1 MYCKML
7 LLLSLTS
14 VYAGCPFNSKHF
26 TKWNIGKH
34 EMNRGSPNPGTTTN
48 MGCTCDSDCGATVD
62 FSNANCDWCYT
73 KDSCGH
79 YSWSRFKY
87 YDWCKYPTI
96 DSYESQ
102 TWAEKTN
109 TVKTLVYQ
117 STTRGSYPNVLGILQ
132 ESIQTTF
139 EDMWDYMP
147 SGRVKYIHSV
157 GMVCVVD
164 MTITSTK
171 YTGIFQQGSAYG
183 FFRLGSA
190 ADVTDSS
197 GTTPGIGMKF
207 MRSGVP
213 SANFVLLHSLDP
225 VSDYNMFGYNQSN
238 HISPPTGATAILAT
252 KFTQVSN
259 CVTMVGL
266 SDACT
271 YTQDG
276 NTVSDPIFPY
286 MITFV
291 TTGNAAV
298 SSSAQTLD
306 ELMAAMTAAA
316 PTGTHLYDV
325 YAQETPKSGQ
335 ELIGKI
341 ITATDCTT
349 STYGDSSLFIRHQ
362 RIEDDWNMRTEWVPD
377 IHSQTECGTSSID
390 LTPPPACSTYGEDGC
405 SSLQA
410 E

>member
-1 MYCKML
+1 MLIL
-7 LLLSLTS
+7 LLVAL
-14 VYAGCPFNSKHF
+14 VYASCPFSKHF
-26 TKWNIGKH
+26 TKPQIGKH
-34 EMNRGSPNPGTTTN
+34 EVNSGSPDSGTTTN
-48 MGCTCDSDCGATVD
+48 QGCTCDSDCGATVD
-62 FSNANCDWCYT
+62 FSSARCDWCYT

-79 YSWSRFKY
+79 FSYTRFKY
-87 YDWCKYPTI
+87 YDWCEYPTNA
-96 DSYESQ
+96 SYESQ
-102 TWAEKTN
+102 TWGAKTN
-109 TVKTLVYQ
+109 TVKALVYQ
-117 STTRGSYPNVLGILQ
+117 DATRGSYPNILGILQ

-139 EDMWDYMP
+139 DDMWDFMP

-157 GMVCVVD
+157 GMVCVVG
-164 MTITSTK
+164 MSITSTK
-171 YTGIFQQGSAYG
+171 YTGIFQQGNAYG

-207 MRSGVP
+207 MRTGVP
-213 SANFVLLHSLDP
+213 SANFVLLHSLDA
-225 VSDYNMFGYNQSN
+225 VSDYNMFGYNQTN
-238 HISPPTGATAILAT
+238 HISPPTGATAILAE
-252 KFTQVSN
+252 KFEQASN
-259 CVTMVGL
+259 CATMVGL

-276 NTVSDPIFPY
+276 TTVSAPVFPY
-286 MITFV
+286 MITFA

-306 ELMAAMTAAA
+306 ALMAAMTAAA

-325 YAQETPKSGQ
+325 YAQETPTSGQ
-335 ELIGKI
+335 EFIGKI

-349 STYGDSSLFIRHQ
+349 STYGDSKLFIRHQ
-362 RIEDDWNMRTEWVPD
+362 RIEDDWNIRTEWVAD
-377 IHSQTECGTSSID
+377 VNSQTECGTSSIN

-405 SSLQA
+405 TLLKT

>member
-1 MYCKML
+1 ML
-7 LLLSLTS
+7 LVLIVALVS
-14 VYAGCPFNSKHF
+14 AGCPFNSKHF
-26 TKWNIGKH
+26 TNSQIGKH
-34 EMNRGSPNPGTTTN
+34 EVIKDSPNTGTTTN
-48 MGCTCDSDCGATVD
+48 MGCTCDSECGATVD

-73 KDSCGH
+73 KDKCGH
-79 YSWSRFKY
+79 YSYTRFKY
-87 YDWCKYPTI
+87 YDWCQYPTI

-102 TWAEKTN
+102 SWGDKTN
-109 TVKTLVYQ
+109 AMQALVTE

-147 SGRVKYIHSV
+147 NGRVKYIHSV

-164 MTITSTK
+164 MSITSTK
-171 YTGIFQQGSAYG
+171 YTGIFQQGTAYG

-225 VSDYNMFGYNQSN
+225 VTDYNMFGYNQSN

-252 KFTQVSN
+252 KFKQVSN

-266 SDACT
+266 SDACR

-276 NTVSDPIFPY
+276 TTVADPVFPY
-286 MITFV
+286 KITFA
-291 TTGNAAV
+291 TTGQAAV
-298 SSSAQTLD
+298 PSSAQTLD

-316 PTGTHLYDV
+316 PKGTNLYDV
-325 YAQETPKSGQ
+325 YAQESPKSEE

-341 ITATDCTT
+341 FTATDCTT
-349 STYGDSSLFIRHQ
+349 STYGDSKLFIRHQ
-362 RIEDDWNMRTEWVPD
+362 RVEDDWNIRTDWVPD
-377 IHSQTECGTSSID
+377 ISSEVECGTSSIN

-405 SSLQA
+405 TPLKA
-410 E
+410 TE